1 MEKPSVL
8 ISVLNWNK
16 AQTTLKCLSSLLEME
31 RDGMRVDVLVIDNG
45 SEQADYVALRD
56 AISADWMQVRRI
68 ERNLGFTGGQN
79 ESLKVALEKQ
89 YDFVWMLNNDAT
101 VLPDTLVKLV
111 RAIRADDRCGAVS
124 PVISPGDDGRPDN
137 AWGFTQDW
145 KTRNVA
151 WIESEA
157 ESRELHE
164 RHPERISL
172 AGTAILLRVQAIRE
186 VGLLDDRLF
195 AYFDDNDL
203 GARLAKGGWR
213 SKVVFEA
220 TTTHGLPELTE
231 RPLYFFYLMYRNELF
246 FWHTNMPQEFR
257 KLLWLKL
264 INQALFNAN
273 RLRRRGMHRQAD
285 VALLGIFDFIRGKG
299 GPVNLARKVPA
310 PVQLLSRAAAYLHR
324 KQLQATSLP
333 SATEKTTAVQ

>member
-1 MEKPSVL
+1 MDKPSVL

-16 AQTTLKCLSSLLEME
+16 AQTTLQCLSSLLAMD
-31 RDGMRVDVLVIDNG
+31 RDGLRVNVLVIDNG
-45 SEQADYVALRD
+45 SEQADYRALCD
-56 AISADWMQVRRI
+56 GISADWMRVKRI

-79 ESLKVALEKQ
+79 ESLNVALDEA

-111 RAIRADDRCGAVS
+111 AAIQADACCGAVS

-157 ESRELHE
+157 VSRELHQ

-264 INQALFNAN
+264 VNQALFNVN

-285 VALLGIFDFIRGKG
+285 MALLGVSDFIKGKG
-299 GPVNLARKVPA
+299 GPVNLARKVSA
-310 PVQLLSRAAAYLHR
+310 PVRLLSKAAAYLHR
-324 KQLQATSLP
+324 KQLRAADQSSHALDQV
-333 SATEKTTAVQ
+333 A